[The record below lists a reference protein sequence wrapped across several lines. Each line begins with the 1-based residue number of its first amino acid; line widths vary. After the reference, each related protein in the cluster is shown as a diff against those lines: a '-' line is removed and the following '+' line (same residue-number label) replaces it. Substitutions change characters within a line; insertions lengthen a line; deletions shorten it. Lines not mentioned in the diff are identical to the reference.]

1 MPGDV
6 SHHRLIARPPG
17 LPGYQPGRW
26 CAVCGKTTS
35 NRTIIDC
42 SSGDCPNT
50 SHTNCLGDNSTFDC
64 CEVSALRTAQGIT
77 SPVVYQVA
85 AAEPPEGGAAFHAEP
100 FDSRDYCKTCGRN
113 GHTENNC
120 LRRNKCT
127 HCLRVGHTAK
137 ECRTRIAQ
145 EREENFLRKISTEQ
159 AQNNALLFK
168 VSVDSF
174 LLLLIPLVLPYPS
187 LSPVTGLQDIRHTHH
202 THNHSTPLT
211 PTHTLS
217 SRLTPF
223 IQPGVMPGRK
233 SRDQLTIISANV
245 RGLLTNIGDLVN
257 SHVIPRTPDI
267 VATVETFMNESVP
280 DNFGHMKGYTR
291 WHRRDRTHGTFGGV
305 AVSFHKS
312 LSVQPLD
319 VDLPNH
325 LEIMFFKIWAQHQ
338 TVLLCVCYRPQWQG
352 SEPIVFLQTHLDE
365 LLQLHTCNHVII
377 VGDMNQHLVAR
388 SFEELLTVHGLF
400 NHVDFPTHIS
410 GSSLDPVVSD
420 LPDSVVTCSPLSA
433 VGSSDHMAILTLIQ
447 ITPQRDGR
455 HTH

>member
-85 AAEPPEGGAAFHAEP
+85 AAEPPEGALLSMLSLLMRERKTSSEKYRL
-100 FDSRDYCKTCGRN
+100 SRHKT
-113 GHTENNC
+113 T
-120 LRRNKCT
+120 LY
-127 HCLRVGHTAK
+127 
-137 ECRTRIAQ
+137 
-145 EREENFLRKISTEQ
+145 
-159 AQNNALLFK
+159 LFK

-202 THNHSTPLT
+202 THNRSTPLT

-245 RGLLTNIGDLVN
+245 RGLLTNIGDL
-257 SHVIPRTPDI
+257 VIPRTPDI

-319 VDLPNH
+319 VDPNH

-377 VGDMNQHLVAR
+377 GICTLYAAQVR
-388 SFEELLTVHGLF
+388 SLMEYAPLTWSSCPPSYLGLLDKIQQRAQRLICLKA
-400 NHVDFPTHIS
+400 P
-410 GSSLDPVVSD
+410 
-420 LPDSVVTCSPLSA
+420 PDQSSPLMQPLQQPPAHAPALPPPGMTNSSPSFPRYTRMWEPPSTADSA
-433 VGSSDHMAILTLIQ
+433 SPHHLI
-447 ITPQRDGR
+447 
-455 HTH
+455 THL